1 MAKAIAVASGGDEP
15 NKMVA
20 GVTGWWE
27 RSTGFLT
34 DVRNEMRK
42 VHSPGRKEVQTTT
55 FVVIFTVFA
64 FGAYFYV
71 VDTAIGAILDRVLH
85 KLASHS

>member
-1 MAKAIAVASGGDEP
+1 MAKAIAVASEEQ

-27 RSTGFLT
+27 RTTGFLT

-42 VHSPGRKEVQTTT
+42 VHSPSRKEVRTTT

-64 FGAYFYV
+64 FGLYFYL
-71 VDTAIGAILDRVLH
+71 VDSAIGALLDRLLH
-85 KLASHS
+85 KLATRS

>member
-1 MAKAIAVASGGDEP
+1 MAKAIAVASSEERQ

-27 RSTGFLT
+27 RTTGFLT

-42 VHSPGRKEVQTTT
+42 VHSPSRKEVRTTT

-64 FGAYFYV
+64 FGLYFYL
-71 VDTAIGAILDRVLH
+71 VDSAIGALLDRLLH
-85 KLASHS
+85 KLATRS